1 MKCQALILNIFSVY
15 GNIRYVVYEIMFTS
29 QSGSYISS
37 WLSGDNY
44 GSVSEISCMT
54 LNHRLLNTV
63 INELLI
69 KYCSV
74 LRLTAWTVVVLQG
87 QMLYGALH

>member
-44 GSVSEISCMT
+44 RSVSEISCMT

-74 LRLTAWTVVVLQG
+74 LRLTAWTEVVLQG
-87 QMLYGALH
+87 QMLYGAIH